1 MVRNTPKSQRT
12 RTRSISEAALHF
24 GVSICDVVNLW
35 DTKPDTLLKWLG
47 TSTLLPY
54 FYSTSQNQPEDSIKD
69 SFSKCIMP
77 RSKEIPEDVKEK
89 IIFYHKSGKGY
100 KAISKIMGVHRSTV
114 RTIISK
120 WKTLG
125 TVMNLPRSG
134 RPTKISPRTQ
144 RKIIQE
150 VTKKPE
156 ITSKELQASLALAK
170 IKVHD
175 STIRRRLGQIRKRE
189 RVSKRKT
196 LQKKKINAC
205 LV

>member
-1 MVRNTPKSQRT
+1 MAGLTLQHSSKSTWRFKQR
-12 RTRSISEAALHF
+12 
-24 GVSICDVVNLW
+24 
-35 DTKPDTLLKWLG
+35 
-47 TSTLLPY
+47 
-54 FYSTSQNQPEDSIKD
+54 
-69 SFSKCIMP
+69 FSKCIMP

-100 KAISKIMGVHRSTV
+100 KAISKMMGLHRSTV

-156 ITSKELQASLALAK
+156 ITSKELQASLASAK

-189 RVSKRKT
+189 IVSKRKT
-196 LQKKKINAC
+196 LQKTKRNAC
-205 LV
+205 ALFENNLQEDSQVNEENLLKTEVAEVEVFI